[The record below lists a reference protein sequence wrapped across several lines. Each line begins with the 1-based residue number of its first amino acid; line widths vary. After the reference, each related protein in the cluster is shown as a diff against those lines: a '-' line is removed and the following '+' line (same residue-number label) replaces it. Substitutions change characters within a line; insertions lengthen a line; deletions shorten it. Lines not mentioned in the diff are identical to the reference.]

1 MSLALMRKKKYS
13 SEDITVAVEKLLN
26 KFKLENVTKIPLA
39 QKSLF
44 FDQAYIAT
52 GRSSL
57 QIKSIAKQICDLLK
71 TKYSIPTVMEGY
83 IRGEWILIDCGPVQ
97 VNLFLEEARVRYNLE
112 EFWGYQIQ
120 QS

>member
-1 MSLALMRKKKYS
+1 MHKKKHS
-13 SEDITVAVEKLLN
+13 SEEILIAVEQLLN
-26 KFKLENVTKIPLA
+26 KFKLEDITNISLI

-71 TKYSIPTVMEGY
+71 IKYHIPTIMEGY
-83 IRGEWILIDCGPVQ
+83 IRGEWIIIDCSSVQ
-97 VNLFLEEARVRYNLE
+97 VNLFLKDTRLKYNLE
-112 EFWGYQIQ
+112 EFWGCKKQ
-120 QS
+120 